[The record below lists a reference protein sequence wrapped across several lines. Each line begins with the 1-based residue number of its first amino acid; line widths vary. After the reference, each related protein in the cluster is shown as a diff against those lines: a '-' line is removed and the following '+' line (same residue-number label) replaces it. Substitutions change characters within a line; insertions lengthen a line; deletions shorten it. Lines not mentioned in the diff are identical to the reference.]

1 VRRSSYS
8 PEPDCAI
15 AQSLGV
21 VGDGWE
27 LLIVRDLARGLDRFE
42 LLAESLRISRKVLT
56 ERLNSLLDSG
66 VVERVAYQE
75 RPTRYAYK
83 LTARGRALLPVLV
96 ALQDWGDRWLL
107 GDGELTGTN
116 TPEDA
121 PAHRIHELVGHKV
134 PDDLQLPAGAVL
146 RDVVDTQAPATV
158 VFGYP
163 ATGRP
168 SKLPDGWEDIAGTA
182 GCTLENKLFA
192 ERAADFTAAG
202 ITVHGVSTQRPDEQ
216 QAFAEL
222 EKIPH
227 VLLSDTELTLTAALR
242 LPTFRAGGYERLK
255 RLALVVAPTREIK
268 AVLYPITDIP
278 QAVSWAYDTARE
290 L

>member
-1 VRRSSYS
+1 MRRSSYS

-66 VVERVAYQE
+66 VVERVAYQQ
-75 RPTRYAYK
+75 RPTRHSYK
-83 LTARGRALLPVLV
+83 LTPRGSALLPVLV

-116 TPEDA
+116 SPEDA
-121 PAHRIHELVGHKV
+121 PAHRIHELVGQKV
-134 PDDLQLPAGAVL
+134 PDDLKLPAGAVL
-146 RDVVDTQAPATV
+146 RDVVDPDATATV
-158 VFGYP
+158 IFGYP

-168 SKLPDGWEDIAGTA
+168 SKLPEGWENIAGTT

-227 VLLSDTELTLTAALR
+227 VLLSDTDLTFTAALR

-255 RLALVVAPTREIK
+255 RLTLVVAPTREIK

-278 QAVSWAYDTARE
+278 QAVSWAYDTARA

>member
-27 LLIVRDLARGLDRFE
+27 LLIVRDLARGLDRFD
-42 LLAESLRISRKVLT
+42 LLADSLRISRKVLT
-56 ERLNSLLDSG
+56 ERLTGLLDSG

-83 LTARGRALLPVLV
+83 LTPRGRALLPVLV

-116 TPEDA
+116 APDEA
-121 PAHRIHELVGHKV
+121 PAHRIHELTGTRI
-134 PDDLQLPAGAVL
+134 PADLLLPSTKGPM
-146 RDVVDTQAPATV
+146 DVIEETAQATV
-158 VFGYP
+158 LFGYP

-168 SKLPDGWEDIAGTA
+168 TKLPEGWDDIAGAT

-192 ERAADFTAAG
+192 ERAADFHAAG
-202 ITVHGVSTQRPDEQ
+202 IAVHGVSTQRPDEQ
-216 QAFAEL
+216 QTFAEL
-222 EKIPH
+222 ENIPH

-242 LPTFRAGGYERLK
+242 LPTFRTGGYERLK
-255 RLALVVAPTREIK
+255 RLILIVTPTREIK
-268 AVLYPITDIP
+268 AVHYPVTDIP
-278 QAVSWAYDTARE
+278 AAIDWALKTAT
-290 L
+290 

>member
-1 VRRSSYS
+1 MRRSSYS

-27 LLIVRDLARGLDRFE
+27 LLIVRDLARGLDRFD

-75 RPTRYAYK
+75 HPPRYSYK
-83 LTARGRALLPVLV
+83 LTPRGRALLPVLV

-116 TPEDA
+116 APEEA
-121 PAHRIHELVGHKV
+121 PAHRIHELVGTRI
-134 PDDLQLPAGAVL
+134 PADLLLPSSQER
-146 RDVVDTQAPATV
+146 RDVVDATAKATV
-158 VFGYP
+158 IFGYP

-168 SKLPDGWEDIAGTA
+168 SKLPEGWEDIAGTA
-182 GCTLENKLFA
+182 GCTLENRLFA
-192 ERAADFTAAG
+192 EKAADFTAAG
-202 ITVHGVSTQRPDEQ
+202 IAVHGVSTQRPDEQ
-216 QAFAEL
+216 HAFAEL
-222 EKIPH
+222 ENIPH

-255 RLALVVAPTREIK
+255 RLMLVVAPTREIK
-268 AVLYPITDIP
+268 AVHYPITDIP
-278 QAVSWAYDTARE
+278 AAIDWAYATAGQ